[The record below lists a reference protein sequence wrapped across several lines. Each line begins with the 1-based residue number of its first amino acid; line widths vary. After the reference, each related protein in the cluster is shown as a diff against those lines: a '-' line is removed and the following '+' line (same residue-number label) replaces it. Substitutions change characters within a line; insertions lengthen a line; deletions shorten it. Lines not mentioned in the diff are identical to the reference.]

1 MSVIE
6 IGVKT
11 LYTSAGIEA
20 SEWVRK
26 SVRTAE
32 KVDVPYLKSGLSISD
47 EGNGSFAKG
56 ALLGFTSNA
65 NSLMDSATLVYL
77 TSSASSHCAGFSVME
92 GEGWRRAIAL
102 YSARK
107 LSKDT
112 WVVHKDEY
120 LVPSVYEG
128 RVG

>member
-6 IGVKT
+6 IGIKT

-20 SEWVRK
+20 SEWVREP
-26 SVRTAE
+26 VRTAE

-47 EGNGSFAKG
+47 EGKGSFAKG

-77 TSSASSHCAGFSVME
+77 TSSASSHSAGLSVME

-102 YSARK
+102 FSARK
-107 LSKDT
+107 LSDRT
-112 WVVHKDEY
+112 WINDKDEY

>member
-1 MSVIE
+1 MIKE

-11 LYTSAGIEA
+11 LYLAEGRGA

-47 EGNGSFAKG
+47 EGKGSFAKG
-56 ALLGFTSNA
+56 ALLGFTSAA
-65 NSLMDSATLVYL
+65 NSLMDSANLVYL
-77 TSSASSHCAGFSVME
+77 TSSASSHSAGFSVME

-107 LSKDT
+107 LVGGNWINDRE
-112 WVVHKDEY
+112 EY

-128 RVG
+128 GLVK